1 MTSPLLKELLD
12 ETVASTPT
20 ISPDEAS
27 VIALEIPGDAFM
39 VRAEKGLR
47 ETVVT
52 KYDLTNARVFGSPVS
67 PSWKD
72 ANLVIETYRLG
83 QLLDTTRAILRDLF
97 GETAGVQ
104 PRIERDPESPAPSL
118 VLWLRVP
125 RDKRALRHQFLERY
139 ARETVIPER
148 APTPVL
154 LWKYDNDPDGAPA

>member
-1 MTSPLLKELLD
+1 MTAPILRLLE
-12 ETVASTPT
+12 ETVSSTPA

-27 VIALEIPGDAFM
+27 VMSLDIPGEAFM

-52 KYDLTNARVFGSPVS
+52 KYDLTNARVFGSPVA
-67 PSWKD
+67 PSWTD
-72 ANLVIETYRLG
+72 ANLVVETYHLG
-83 QLLDTTRAILRDLF
+83 QLLETTRAILRDMF
-97 GETAGVQ
+97 GQTAGVH
-104 PRIERDPESPAPSL
+104 PSIERDPESPAPSL

-154 LWKYDNDPDGAPA
+154 LWKYNDDADGVPA